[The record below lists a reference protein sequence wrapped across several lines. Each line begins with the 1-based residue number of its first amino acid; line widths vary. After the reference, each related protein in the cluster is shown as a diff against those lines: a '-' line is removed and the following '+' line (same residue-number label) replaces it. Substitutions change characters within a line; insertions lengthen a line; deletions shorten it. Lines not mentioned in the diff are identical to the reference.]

1 MAMNALHVNF
11 YEENLHPEDISQ
23 AIDDARMLIDS
34 MKIAESRLPR
44 GRESDLAPDTRPP
57 A

>member
-11 YEENLHPEDISQ
+11 YEENLHSEDISQ
-23 AIDDARMLIDS
+23 AIDDARVLIDS
-34 MKIAESRLPR
+34 MKIAESRLPQ
-44 GRESDLAPDTRPP
+44 GRESGAAPDTGPP